1 MSACVIGWCCGPVAA
16 ITPIQVVRPPP
27 DLLRH
32 TASGIVF
39 RNDMHLMPFAGPG
52 YHERKQA
59 PLSSQLVHDR
69 AVCSAESQRNRQACT
84 ILYLHIL
91 TPGNLSQSIQLR
103 DFQSTDYSRIA
114 TMIPDVTT
122 HCSCM
127 YVRSMLVKPFLN
139 VKFDIL
145 METLEIIKFH
155 ARMCTCKQQWIMH
168 I

>member
-1 MSACVIGWCCGPVAA
+1 
-16 ITPIQVVRPPP
+16 
-27 DLLRH
+27 
-32 TASGIVF
+32 
-39 RNDMHLMPFAGPG
+39 MPFAGPG

-59 PLSSQLVHDR
+59 PQSSQLVHDR

-127 YVRSMLVKPFLN
+127 YVRSMLVKRFLN

-168 I
+168 IWRSYCPVKHMCVCVCLCVCNDDGCCAEIIHQSPFWAMFW